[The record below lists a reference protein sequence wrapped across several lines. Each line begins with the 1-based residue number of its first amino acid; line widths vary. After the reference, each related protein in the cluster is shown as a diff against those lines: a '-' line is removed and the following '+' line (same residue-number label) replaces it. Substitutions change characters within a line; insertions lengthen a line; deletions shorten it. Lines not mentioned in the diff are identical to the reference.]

1 MNLPGVN
8 SRIDMPEKA
17 SRVLAERESDTQ
29 AILKFCPL
37 GRHLA
42 RRMVVLQAF
51 EELLHENNPEREYSF
66 KKRNFTEEM
75 DPQTFRQV
83 LVQAMR
89 ANPDINTKYF
99 DKEDGLLMALNF
111 KNPPGRLLRRQWT

>member
-8 SRIDMPEKA
+8 SRIEMPEKA

-51 EELLHENNPEREYSF
+51 ESLLHENNPEREY
-66 KKRNFTEEM
+66 
-75 DPQTFRQV
+75 
-83 LVQAMR
+83 
-89 ANPDINTKYF
+89 
-99 DKEDGLLMALNF
+99 
-111 KNPPGRLLRRQWT
+111 

>member
-1 MNLPGVN
+1 
-8 SRIDMPEKA
+8 
-17 SRVLAERESDTQ
+17 
-29 AILKFCPL
+29 
-37 GRHLA
+37 
-42 RRMVVLQAF
+42 
-51 EELLHENNPEREYSF
+51 
-66 KKRNFTEEM
+66 M

-89 ANPDINTKYF
+89 ANPDVNTKYF